1 MGCQQARLALIGSH
15 LNLATSGQRRESR
28 EKLSKTCHFE
38 IGKIR
43 TSSHTMTQ
51 CWQGKRRGPL
61 HKQKG
66 FVASSGIKPS
76 TSLGCNRPVCLPIQ
90 QMCFPSC
97 QICGT
102 TFWKCSMSHDQH
114 YGFPAG
120 TFITWM
126 FSTDQGYFEPPS
138 PVSCR
143 SLLGCN
149 TPRDLLPVESES
161 KGYKH
166 DKAKIY
172 KGINPLWE
180 ENKVVKRSRP
190 YLESGGVGRR

>member
-76 TSLGCNRPVCLPIQ
+76 HFLGCNRPVCLPIQ

-102 TFWKCSMSHDQH
+102 TFWKCSMTNKT
-114 YGFPAG
+114 
-120 TFITWM
+120 TFELAHLWPECFQLIKATLNLLRLSRVDLCW
-126 FSTDQGYFEPPS
+126 GAIPPGI
-138 PVSCR
+138 C
-143 SLLGCN
+143 SLWRVN
-149 TPRDLLPVESES
+149 RRDINMTRQ
-161 KGYKH
+161 KYT
-166 DKAKIY
+166 KA
-172 KGINPLWE
+172 
-180 ENKVVKRSRP
+180 
-190 YLESGGVGRR
+190 